1 MQLGELD
8 RKEVMHDVQ
17 RLLWGDLSLWVLGQS
32 LDLDVVLLG
41 IRPYPPE
48 SGLAQG
54 GQALAVVR
62 GHLPRPSASW
72 M

>member
-1 MQLGELD
+1 MQPGELD

-41 IRPYPPE
+41 VCPYPPKAAFPRVDR
-48 SGLAQG
+48 L
-54 GQALAVVR
+54 
-62 GHLPRPSASW
+62 LPTPSASW
-72 M
+72 T